1 MGRKVNPFFFR
12 LGEITTWRS
21 RWFNAKKFKN
31 FLKEDYYLR
40 DFVFQKLR
48 KSGLS
53 NIEIERS
60 QNNIKIIIFTSR
72 PGLIIGKG
80 GAGIESLKNEIEGFY
95 TRKIK
100 VDKNAKV
107 NIKLQ
112 IEEIAKPDSNAQIVG
127 QQIAD
132 QIEKRIP
139 FRRTLKQALDK
150 VSQDKDVKGV
160 KVMMSG
166 RLDGSEMARREW
178 LSKGKVPLQTLRS
191 DIDFA
196 RVNAYCRYG
205 VIGIKVWIYKGE
217 KL

>member
-1 MGRKVNPFFFR
+1 MGRKVNPFIFR
-12 LGEITTWRS
+12 LGELTTWRS
-21 RWFNAKKFKN
+21 RWFNSKKFKN
-31 FLKEDYYLR
+31 FLEEDYNLR

-53 NIEIERS
+53 HIEIERS

-80 GAGIESLKNEIEGFY
+80 GVGIESLKNEIERFY
-95 TRKIK
+95 ERKIK
-100 VDKNAKV
+100 TDKTAKV

-112 IEEIAKPDSNAQIVG
+112 IEEISKPDSNAQIVG

-150 VSQDKDVKGV
+150 VAQDKEVKGV
-160 KVMMSG
+160 KVMLSG

>member
-1 MGRKVNPFFFR
+1 MGRKVNPFVFR

-21 RWFNAKKFKN
+21 RWFSAKKFQN

-40 DFVFQKLR
+40 DFVFQKLK
-48 KSGLS
+48 KSGLGGV
-53 NIEIERS
+53 EIERS

-80 GAGIESLKNEIEGFY
+80 GAGIETLKNDIERFY
-95 TRKIK
+95 ARKVK
-100 VDKNAKV
+100 VDKSAKV

-139 FRRTLKQALDK
+139 FRRTLKQAIDK
-150 VSQDKDVKGV
+150 VAQDKDVKGV